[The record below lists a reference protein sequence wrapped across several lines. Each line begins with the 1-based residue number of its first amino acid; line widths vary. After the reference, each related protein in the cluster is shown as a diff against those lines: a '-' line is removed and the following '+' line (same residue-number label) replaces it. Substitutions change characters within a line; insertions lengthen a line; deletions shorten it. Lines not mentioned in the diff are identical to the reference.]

1 VAARAAPGEEKSMT
15 GFDDTKPLAPDPPAE
30 PSSDSQNSSDD
41 LRDKIVVGV
50 PETLPGSLGDPISL
64 PSHLPPPAA
73 VPYRPDLPDDLRVP
87 WGWLHFLVFFIFGIV
102 SFVVTQIGATLYLMS
117 QSHNAQLTQKDLEH
131 LAASKPIIP
140 ITANVLL
147 YALLILF
154 LYVSIPILKNLPFWR
169 TFGWRKLIPVAG
181 MPSSPWVYFAG
192 GIALS
197 LCVAVVSSRI
207 KTPENLPIEELFKSR
222 VGAFLLMGMAVLIA
236 PLVEETVFRGYLYPL
251 FAKNLG
257 VAPGVVITGVLFGL
271 MHAPQLGW
279 TWGLV
284 AMLITVGIIFTLAR
298 ARAGTVLASYLI
310 HLGYNSM
317 IAVTAILATHGFT
330 RMPPHP

>member
-1 VAARAAPGEEKSMT
+1 MAAGVAPCQEKSMT
-15 GFDDTKPLAPDPPAE
+15 VFDDLKPLVPDPPAE
-30 PSSDSQNSSDD
+30 PSSDSQNSLDD
-41 LRDKIVVGV
+41 LRDRIVVGE
-50 PETLPGSLGDPISL
+50 PEIVSGSLGDPISL
-64 PSHLPPPAA
+64 TGSPSLSAAQYPA
-73 VPYRPDLPDDLRVP
+73 DLPEDLRVP
-87 WGWLHFLVFFIFGIV
+87 WGWLHFLAFFVFGIV
-102 SFVVTQIGATLYLMS
+102 SFVVTQIGATLYLMT
-117 QSHNAQLTQKDLEH
+117 QSHGTQLTQKDLEH

-140 ITANVLL
+140 ITANVVL
-147 YALLILF
+147 YALIILF
-154 LYVSIPILKNLPFWR
+154 LFVSISTLKNLPFWR
-169 TFGWRKLIPVAG
+169 TFGWRKLVPTAG
-181 MPSSPWVYFAG
+181 APTNPWLYFAG

-197 LCVAVVSSRI
+197 LCVAIISSRI

-257 VAPGVVITGVLFGL
+257 IAPGVVITGVLFGL

-298 ARAGTVLASYLI
+298 AKAGTVLASYLL
-310 HLGYNSM
+310 HLGYNST
-317 IAVTAILATHGFT
+317 IAVTAIVATHGFT

>member
-1 VAARAAPGEEKSMT
+1 MAARAALGEEKSMT
-15 GFDDTKPLAPDPPAE
+15 GLADTTHIAPDPPAE
-30 PSSDSQNSSDD
+30 PSSDSQNSTDHLAD
-41 LRDKIVVGV
+41 NIVVGV
-50 PETLPGSLGDPISL
+50 PETLAASLGDPISL
-64 PSHLPPPAA
+64 PSDLPPPAT
-73 VPYRPDLPDDLRVP
+73 VPYRLDLPDDLRVP
-87 WGWLHFLVFFIFGIV
+87 WGWLHFLIFFIFGIV

-197 LCVAVVSSRI
+197 LCVAIVSSRI

-222 VGAFLLMGMAVLIA
+222 VVAFLLMGMAVLIA
-236 PLVEETVFRGYLYPL
+236 PLFEKTLFRGFLYPL

-257 VAPGVVITGVLFGL
+257 VAPGVLIPGGFVRLQ
-271 MHAPQLGW
+271 HAPQLCR
-279 TWGLV
+279 TSGLGGL
-284 AMLITVGIIFTLAR
+284 LI
-298 ARAGTVLASYLI
+298 
-310 HLGYNSM
+310 
-317 IAVTAILATHGFT
+317 
-330 RMPPHP
+330 P

>member
-1 VAARAAPGEEKSMT
+1 MT
-15 GFDDTKPLAPDPPAE
+15 VFDDLKPLAPDPPANS
-30 PSSDSQNSSDD
+30 SSDSQGTHDD
-41 LRDKIVVGV
+41 LADKIVVGA
-50 PETLPGSLGDPISL
+50 PEPVVGSLGDPISL
-64 PSHLPPPAA
+64 NTLPPPPPAR
-73 VPYRPDLPDDLRVP
+73 YQPDLPEDLRIP
-87 WGWLHFLVFFIFGIV
+87 WGWMHFLVFFIFGIV
-102 SFVVTQIGATLYLMS
+102 SFIVTQVGATLYLMS
-117 QSHNAQLTQKDLEH
+117 QSHNAQMTQKDLEH

-169 TFGWRKLIPVAG
+169 TFGWRKLIPAAG
-181 MPSSPWVYFAG
+181 VPTNPWLYFAG

-197 LCVAVVSSRI
+197 LCVAIVSSSI

-222 VGAFLLMGMAVLIA
+222 IGAFLLMGMAVLIA

-284 AMLITVGIIFTLAR
+284 TMLITVGIIFTLAR
-298 ARAGTVLASYLI
+298 ARAGTVLASYLL

-317 IAVTAILATHGFT
+317 IAVTAIIATHGFT

>member
-1 VAARAAPGEEKSMT
+1 MASRAALGEEKSMSF
-15 GFDDTKPLAPDPPAE
+15 FDNSNPLAPDPPIE
-30 PSSDSQNSSDD
+30 PSNDTQNSPDD
-41 LRDKIVVGV
+41 LAAKIVVGAPEPALEPSGEPMMLAGVPPSPPPPHQPGV
-50 PETLPGSLGDPISL
+50 PE
-64 PSHLPPPAA
+64 
-73 VPYRPDLPDDLRVP
+73 DLRIP
-87 WGWLHFLVFFIFGIV
+87 WGWPHFAAFLIFGIV
-102 SFVVTQIGATLYLMS
+102 SFILTQVGATLYLLS
-117 QSHNAQLTQKDLEH
+117 QSHDTHPTQKDLEH

-147 YALLILF
+147 YALIILF

-169 TFGWRKLIPVAG
+169 TFGWRKLIPAPG
-181 MPSSPWVYFAG
+181 ASSNPWLYFAG
-192 GIALS
+192 GIGLS
-197 LCVAVVSSRI
+197 LCVAIVSSRI

-257 VAPGVVITGVLFGL
+257 AVPGIVITGVLFGL

-284 AMLITVGIIFTLAR
+284 AMLITVGIIFTFAR
-298 ARAGTVLASYLI
+298 ARSGTVLASYLL

-317 IAVTAILATHGFT
+317 IAVTAIVATHGFT
-330 RMPPHP
+330 KMPPHP

>member
-1 VAARAAPGEEKSMT
+1 MT
-15 GFDDTKPLAPDPPAE
+15 VFDDSKPLAPDMPPDPRAGARDSLGDLPDRIIVGTPE
-30 PSSDSQNSSDD
+30 P
-41 LRDKIVVGV
+41 V
-50 PETLPGSLGDPISL
+50 GSLGDPVSL
-64 PSHLPPPAA
+64 SGVPPPPAQ
-73 VPYRPDLPDDLRVP
+73 YQQNLPEDLRIP
-87 WGWLHFLVFFIFGIV
+87 WGWMHFLGFCSFGIV
-102 SFVVTQIGATLYLMS
+102 SFIVTQVGATLYLMS
-117 QSHNAQLTQKDLEH
+117 QSHGGQMTQKDLEH

-154 LYVSIPILKNLPFWR
+154 LYVSIPVLKNLPFWC
-169 TFGWRKLIPVAG
+169 TFGWRKLVPAAG
-181 MPSSPWVYFAG
+181 VSSNPWLYFAG
-192 GIALS
+192 GIGLS

-284 AMLITVGIIFTLAR
+284 TMLITVGIVFTLAR
-298 ARAGTVLASYLI
+298 ARAGTVLASYLL

-317 IAVTAILATHGFT
+317 IAVSAILATHGFT
-330 RMPPHP
+330 RMPPRP